1 MRILTWKRGQG
12 LHMLPMLQQ
21 KAGGSVERRLTEI
34 NFNKLTWQLE
44 PGAGDDLDM
53 NNFQCSSKVES
64 RGLEIAWYSHEAK
77 LPSSTRSGSWNARR
91 GSGNVPVTFCITRLG
106 RSHSN
111 CMVRWTSP
119 QTRQKSFSMR
129 LQPSAAKTQGS
140 STISIGTSLIQCCC
154 GWKPLQSGRP
164 RDSFSLVV

>member
-106 RSHSN
+106 ICVRGVTATAWCVGQVRRPGRSPLACACS
-111 CMVRWTSP
+111 
-119 QTRQKSFSMR
+119 
-129 LQPSAAKTQGS
+129 LQQPRRKVLQRFPSAH
-140 STISIGTSLIQCCC
+140 L
-154 GWKPLQSGRP
+154 
-164 RDSFSLVV
+164 